1 MRRILSGRDDRV
13 CCSGS
18 GRGGARS
25 GFTLIEL
32 LAGIAIM
39 LLLGTVAGMV
49 FRESLSAWT
58 SGVERNERDRAARA
72 ALQLMA
78 RDLRN
83 AVADATNRPF
93 SLGADS
99 NFPAIYG
106 MPSDKA
112 WFYTLTQEDGSA
124 TNFYR
129 TVQQVSY
136 YVQKCEQSSSNQYAH
151 FQLMRQ
157 AEKTD
162 AHPAPTNLTLHGM
175 VAPHVAGLQFQV
187 FPAYFTTNGVALTN
201 DLPPYVDIG
210 LSLLD
215 ETAARR
221 AAALTNDLDEQSAF
235 VERHEK
241 RYAVRVY
248 LRNRFERQEPP

>member
-1 MRRILSGRDDRV
+1 
-13 CCSGS
+13 
-18 GRGGARS
+18 
-25 GFTLIEL
+25 
-32 LAGIAIM
+32 
-39 LLLGTVAGMV
+39 MV

-93 SLGADS
+93 SLGADLDT
-99 NFPAIYG
+99 YG
-106 MPSDKA
+106 ITSDDVE
-112 WFYTLTQEDGSA
+112 FYTLTQEDGS
-124 TNFYR
+124 TNNPYR
-129 TVQQVSY
+129 TVQRVSY
-136 YVQKCEQSSSNQYAH
+136 YVQKCEQSSSNQYAP

-162 AHPAPTNLTLHGM
+162 ARPASTNLTLHGM

-187 FPAYFTTNGVALTN
+187 PPAYFTTNGVALTN

>member
-1 MRRILSGRDDRV
+1 MRRILSGRDDPV

-39 LLLGTVAGMV
+39 LLLGTVAGMI

-93 SLGADS
+93 RLGADS
-99 NFPAIYG
+99 NFPTIYG
-106 MPSDKA
+106 MPSDEA
-112 WFYTLTQEDGSA
+112 SFYTLTQEDGSA
-124 TNFYR
+124 TNLYR

-136 YVQKCEQSSSNQYAH
+136 SVQKCEQSSSNQYAH
-151 FQLMRQ
+151 FRLMRESEIMN
-157 AEKTD
+157 AAGTEWGF
-162 AHPAPTNLTLHGM
+162 HGM
-175 VAPHVAGLQFQV
+175 VVPHVAGLQFQV
-187 FPAYFTTNGVALTN
+187 PPDFTTNGVALTN
-201 DLPPYVDIG
+201 ALPRRR
-210 LSLLD
+210 S
-215 ETAARR
+215 RR
-221 AAALTNDLDEQSAF
+221 AARGAEALA
-235 VERHEK
+235 
-241 RYAVRVY
+241 
-248 LRNRFERQEPP
+248 